1 MRLLN
6 KVGRRNRLPHQNK
19 SSVLPWW
26 GRRFRLP
33 IAVGLAA
40 LVLWGQQ
47 SKPVPV
53 QQLDTGTIFRADTRL
68 VVCPTTVVDRSGH
81 LVTTLPK
88 EAFTVY
94 ENGVAQEIKV
104 FKREDVPVSMGLIID
119 NSGSMRDKRAKVE
132 AASLALAKDSNPEDE
147 AFVVNFNDE
156 AFLDLPHGKDFTSD
170 FKELEEALTRI
181 DSRGGT
187 AMRDAIRMSIDHA
200 KEKGHKDKKV
210 LVVITDGNDN
220 SSVVSLE
227 NLVKAAQQTGIM
239 IYSVGLLGEEERREA
254 QRAQRALKALAEATG
269 GDAFFPKDV
278 SEVDR
283 IAHQVA
289 RDIRNQYTISY
300 TPSNTALDGTFRQ
313 IKIAIKAPGTPTVR
327 TRSGYYATADQGARP
342 AKGTAPK

>member
-6 KVGRRNRLPHQNK
+6 NRAATVTERWLRP
-19 SSVLPWW
+19 L
-26 GRRFRLP
+26 
-33 IAVGLAA
+33 IAGSLAA
-40 LVLWGQQ
+40 VLLWGQQ
-47 SKPVPV
+47 NKPVPI

-68 VVCPTTVVDRSGH
+68 VVCPTTVIDKTGH

-88 EAFTVY
+88 DAFTVY
-94 ENGVAQEIKV
+94 ENGVVQEIKV

-156 AFLDLPHGKDFTSD
+156 AFLDLPHGKDFTND
-170 FKELEEALTRI
+170 IKELEEALTRI

-187 AMRDAIRMSIDHA
+187 AMRDAIRMSIDHT

-220 SSVVSLE
+220 SSLVSLE
-227 NLVKAAQQTGIM
+227 NLVKAAQQTGIL

-269 GDAFFPKDV
+269 GEAFFPKDV

-289 RDIRNQYTISY
+289 RDIRNQYTIEY
-300 TPSNTALDGTFRQ
+300 TPSDIALDGTFRQ
-313 IKIAIKAPGTPTVR
+313 IKIAVKAAGNPTVR
-327 TRSGYYATADQGARP
+327 TRSGYYATPDQGAP